1 MRRHRRHELSP
12 RDKSTDQHR
21 LHASE
26 NSIDSTPVHGSIER
40 TPSFPD
46 GFGSASSLSVPTP
59 DHALPPPL
67 PTYDPPP
74 FPPLPDSLPPLP
86 GQYDFQS
93 PFVPPP
99 PLPTDQVFPARL
111 PPPPLPGQGFVAPAM
126 SMEDMGRFNS
136 GVPRPN
142 NLDCDSTSIA
152 RACREAAATRQT
164 DTHARV
170 PSDGDGNGDGWS
182 RTRDEEW
189 SSNRSHHHGSSWRS
203 DQWAKDR
210 RDRHHSRH
218 RDGRHSR
225 RHRDHRRS
233 SQDDDVRS
241 ASWSDRNDK
250 YAEFSPPWTDSQ
262 RQFPTLENDLD
273 TADAIPTD
281 STYAVENCDSA
292 PINDH
297 TGRFT
302 PVDEDEDDADV
313 PVTQSL
319 ESRIEAILSQS
330 ADCSVPFLSATSSS
344 PTQPAVPPP
353 LPVDDG
359 FPGPPLPC
367 PPDASPL
374 PDDMHPPLPPTDF
387 WPAPPA
393 DDADPDTFTYQDVTD
408 TMRPVDGVVS
418 VNGCS
423 GTGEDD
429 DRMSMSSLSSG
440 EEKLEV
446 NVPASIGLGD
456 GQWPLPSSLIANAAY
471 LADTLNQLN
480 ECKSMMEPSP
490 ESLAQFDTILDQ
502 VIKDLRLVMCRD
514 VRKKMIE
521 NTGFKSFEKWCDDK
535 VQRRKV
541 HLCVYCC

>member
-1 MRRHRRHELSP
+1 M
-12 RDKSTDQHR
+12 
-21 LHASE
+21 
-26 NSIDSTPVHGSIER
+26 
-40 TPSFPD
+40 
-46 GFGSASSLSVPTP
+46 
-59 DHALPPPL
+59 
-67 PTYDPPP
+67 
-74 FPPLPDSLPPLP
+74 
-86 GQYDFQS
+86 
-93 PFVPPP
+93 
-99 PLPTDQVFPARL
+99 
-111 PPPPLPGQGFVAPAM
+111 APAM

-262 RQFPTLENDLD
+262 RQFPTSENDLE

-292 PINDH
+292 SINDN

-490 ESLAQFDTILDQ
+490 ESLAQFDTILEQ